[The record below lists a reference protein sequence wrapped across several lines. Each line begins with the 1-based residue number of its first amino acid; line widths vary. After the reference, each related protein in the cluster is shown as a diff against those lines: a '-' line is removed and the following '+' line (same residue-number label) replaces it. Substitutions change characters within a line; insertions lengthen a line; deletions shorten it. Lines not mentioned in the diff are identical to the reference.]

1 MYTVLH
7 SLVPQ
12 KGKRGLALQK
22 RCVYAHNINRIKTS
36 FQQKGG
42 PLKRTKAIQN
52 RSPDSVREMTMLN
65 LFPLNNVIEY
75 SSLLVRYA
83 LSNGANFDDLNLH
96 VKSRR

>member
-1 MYTVLH
+1 
-7 SLVPQ
+7 
-12 KGKRGLALQK
+12 
-22 RCVYAHNINRIKTS
+22 
-36 FQQKGG
+36 
-42 PLKRTKAIQN
+42 
-52 RSPDSVREMTMLN
+52 MLN